1 MAAPN
6 MNAEKC
12 IVSYCT
18 GKIVCVMK
26 GMQEGGRPES
36 VLGGWNR
43 TRPGTE
49 VVINMRVE
57 SDPRVANPA
66 RGGPLA
72 RPF

>member
-1 MAAPN
+1 MAVPN
-6 MNAEKC
+6 MNAGKC

-26 GMQEGGRPES
+26 VMQEGGRPES

-57 SDPRVANPA
+57 SDPLGRQP
-66 RGGPLA
+66 R
-72 RPF
+72 